1 MRISDWSSDV
11 CSSDLPGREEI
22 PVRRRGVECLK
33 VRETRGRAIPQRQI
47 GAAAGPHEDFSA
59 AVLVD
64 EDQARDRLFGLR
76 EPKLLDD
83 SLAPDGRADE
93 TPMPDVAIVEI
104 EIIG

>member
-33 VRETRGRAIPQRQI
+33 GRETRGRAIPQRQI
-47 GAAAGPHEDFSA
+47 GAAAGPHEDFRA

-64 EDQARDRLFGLR
+64 EDQARARLFGLR
-76 EPKLLDD
+76 EQKILDD
-83 SLAPDGRADE
+83 RLAPEIGRASWRE
-93 TPMPDVAIVEI
+93 RGCQYV
-104 EIIG
+104 